1 VQRTNC
7 DLEMKLRGWVSSAQ
21 KRLATPTTT
30 TKPKPPTKC
39 PKTKS
44 PTEKSIF
51 TKPPTGRTELCV
63 VHLKK
68 GNDKVARSKTRKL
81 LATHVKISEKN
92 LDESSVATKLGNY
105 RILPLAAA
113 AVRRLARKD
122 RYAEMSLG
130 CSWWSV
136 KIGNVV
142 LSGSK
147 GKCCSTTVAPV
158 TMLDQYHKK
167 CRYNDGTRH
176 DVLCYVFLM
185 ASICAVG

>member
-1 VQRTNC
+1 VQITNC

-39 PKTKS
+39 PKTRS

-51 TKPPTGRTELCV
+51 TKPPTGRTDLCV

-113 AVRRLARKD
+113 AVRRLARKE

-136 KIGNVV
+136 KIDK
-142 LSGSK
+142 LQ
-147 GKCCSTTVAPV
+147 
-158 TMLDQYHKK
+158 DRK
-167 CRYNDGTRH
+167 CR
-176 DVLCYVFLM
+176 
-185 ASICAVG
+185 AVRQQGQMLQHNCSSCNHVGSVSQEVSVQRWY